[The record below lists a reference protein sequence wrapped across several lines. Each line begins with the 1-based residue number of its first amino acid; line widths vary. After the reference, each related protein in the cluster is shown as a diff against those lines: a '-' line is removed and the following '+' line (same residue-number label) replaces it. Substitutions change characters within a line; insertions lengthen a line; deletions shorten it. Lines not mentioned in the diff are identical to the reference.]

1 MTSAEG
7 RQEGAAAHSWGEP
20 SFTRPANSDPVNVG
34 ANTQEQVSTRAFPEV
49 LFFGRAYL
57 QLSSDVSLDKLSV

>member
-7 RQEGAAAHSWGEP
+7 RQEGATVHSQGTH
-20 SFTRPANSDPVNVG
+20 SFTSPENSDHVNIG

-49 LFFGRAYL
+49 LCFGRAYL
-57 QLSSDVSLDKLSV
+57 QLSSYVN